1 MGLMVEKKT
10 IVIAVVIMAM
20 AIVAFIPMFPKEY
33 TVLEQ
38 RQRTEKYIE
47 AEPYT
52 STSSKTISLI
62 DWSGAVSASKYVY
75 WGIPID
81 ISSKSNNRIYGSI
94 RETAGYDIDFFV
106 TDQVGYNSWKA
117 GQTAPKYVS
126 SGKVSSYSFSFI
138 PSKSDTYYFVLDNAY
153 SWFTNKVPS
162 ITATW
167 DYTITTTEY
176 RNVEKT
182 RTVTENVPVTKTKT
196 VSLFQIITNTG

>member
-1 MGLMVEKKT
+1 MVEQKT
-10 IVIAVVIMAM
+10 IVLAVVILAVVV
-20 AIVAFIPMFPKEY
+20 VAFIPMFPKEY

-38 RQRTEKYIE
+38 RQRTEKYTE

-52 STSSKTISLI
+52 STSSKTNSLI
-62 DWSGAVSASKYVY
+62 DWSGAVSALKYMY
-75 WGIPID
+75 WGVPID

-106 TDQVGYNSWKA
+106 FDQLGYNSWKDGGSA
-117 GQTAPKYVS
+117 SKYVS
-126 SGKVSSYSFSFI
+126 ASKVSSYSFSFI
-138 PSKSDTYYFVLDNAY
+138 PSKSDTYYFVLDNTY

-167 DYTITTTEY
+167 GYTITTTEY

-182 RTVTENVPVTKTKT
+182 RTVTENVPVIKTKT